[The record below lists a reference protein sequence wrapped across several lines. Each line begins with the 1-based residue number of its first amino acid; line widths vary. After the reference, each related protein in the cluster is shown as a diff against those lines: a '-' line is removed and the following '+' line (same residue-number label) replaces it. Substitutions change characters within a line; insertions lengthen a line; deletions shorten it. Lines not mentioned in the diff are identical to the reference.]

1 MNFSVTQ
8 ASENQNITEAEVKQ
22 EGASLFIIIAII
34 ALVIILCVAFYGYR
48 SCKSRNQPLQPV
60 EINVEEGKALMD
72 DKNDDK
78 NGDKNDDKNDDKN
91 KVEENQEQPKPS
103 ESATP
108 AENGNYCLSKVFT
121 HVKISKNDKGNYTM
135 PSNFIFYNWDQ
146 NPIEFSLNR
155 NVSSR
160 KHHFFIA

>member
-72 DKNDDK
+72 DKKDDKNDDK
-78 NGDKNDDKNDDKN
+78 NGDKNDD

-121 HVKISKNDKGNYTM
+121 HVKISKNDKGNY
-135 PSNFIFYNWDQ
+135 
-146 NPIEFSLNR
+146 
-155 NVSSR
+155 
-160 KHHFFIA
+160 

>member
-72 DKNDDK
+72 DKKDDKNDDK
-78 NGDKNDDKNDDKN
+78 NGDKNDD

-121 HVKISKNDKGNYTM
+121 HVKISKNDKGNNYTM
-135 PSNFIFYNWDQ
+135 PSNFIFYNSGP
-146 NPIEFSLNR
+146 NPY
-155 NVSSR
+155 
-160 KHHFFIA
+160 

>member
-72 DKNDDK
+72 DKK
-78 NGDKNDDKNDDKN
+78 DDKNDDKN
-91 KVEENQEQPKPS
+91 GDKVEENQEQPKPS

-121 HVKISKNDKGNYTM
+121 HVKISKNDKGNNYTM
-135 PSNFIFYNWDQ
+135 PSNFIF
-146 NPIEFSLNR
+146 
-155 NVSSR
+155 
-160 KHHFFIA
+160 

>member
-72 DKNDDK
+72 DKN
-78 NGDKNDDKNDDKN
+78 GDKNDD

-103 ESATP
+103 ESATS

-121 HVKISKNDKGNYTM
+121 HVKISKNDKGN
-135 PSNFIFYNWDQ
+135 
-146 NPIEFSLNR
+146 
-155 NVSSR
+155 
-160 KHHFFIA
+160 